1 MDDALMALLVG
12 GSAAFVMCVAA
23 MIIRRW
29 PK

>member
-1 MDDALMALLVG
+1 MDDALMVLLVG
-12 GSAAFVMCVAA
+12 GASAFVICVAA